1 MGTLYIVGTPIGN
14 LEDIT
19 LRALRILREVDAIA
33 CEDTRHTGK
42 MLAHFEIKKPL
53 IRCDA
58 QIENEKIACPV
69 FDSEVAQTRGERSR
83 RVQIVEMLKTGK
95 DIAFVS
101 DAGTPGISDP
111 GARLTKEAVTN
122 NIKVVPIPGVS
133 AITSLY
139 SVTGFG
145 ESNFLFLGFLPKKKG
160 RETMF
165 RRIKEQGLSS
175 KKKIPIIIYE
185 SPYRVIRTLEDFQKI
200 GEWDVVVGREL
211 TKKFEEIVRG
221 NIKEVIEH
229 FSKSNDNGGSPSIK
243 IRALRGEFSICLIS
257 QESK

>member
-33 CEDTRHTGK
+33 CEDTRHTGS

-53 IRCDA
+53 IRCDEHVQNIKA
-58 QIENEKIACPV
+58 IE
-69 FDSEVAQTRGERSR
+69 
-83 RVQIVEMLKTGK
+83 IVEMLKADK

-111 GARLTKEAVTN
+111 GARLTKEAVAN
-122 NIKVVPIPGVS
+122 NINVVPIPGVS
-133 AITSLY
+133 AISALY

-165 RRIKEQGLSS
+165 RGIKELVASS
-175 KKKIPIIIYE
+175 KARLPIIIYE
-185 SPYRVIRTLEDFQKI
+185 SPYRVVRTLEDFAEI

-221 NIKEVIEH
+221 NISEVMDY
-229 FSKSNDNGGSPSIK
+229 FKNNPK
-243 IRALRGEFSICLIS
+243 KLKGEFSICLIN